1 VKELAGNGTVKA
13 KDPNLAGDST
23 LRSIA
28 SRLTSALQTIGSGT
42 SAYKTLGSVGLAVD
56 RSGKLSLDSTKFDK
70 AIAADAAG
78 VSKLLAGTDA
88 TAAGGVM
95 SIVSNA
101 VDVFTKSGTGLMAGR
116 SDALTATT
124 KRLQS
129 RIDREEIRINRFA
142 EQLRKQF
149 TTMDTTV
156 AAWNAQS
163 TYLSQQ
169 L

>member
-1 VKELAGNGTVKA
+1 
-13 KDPNLAGDST
+13 
-23 LRSIA
+23 
-28 SRLTSALQTIGSGT
+28 
-42 SAYKTLGSVGLAVD
+42 
-56 RSGKLSLDSTKFDK
+56 
-70 AIAADAAG
+70 
-78 VSKLLAGTDA
+78 
-88 TAAGGVM
+88 
-95 SIVSNA
+95 
-101 VDVFTKSGTGLMAGR
+101 MAGR